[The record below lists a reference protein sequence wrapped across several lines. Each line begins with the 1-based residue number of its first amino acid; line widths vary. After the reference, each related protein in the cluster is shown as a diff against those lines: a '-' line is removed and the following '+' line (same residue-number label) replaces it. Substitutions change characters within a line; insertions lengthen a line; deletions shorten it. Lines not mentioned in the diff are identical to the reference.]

1 MRAIP
6 TSAATRRIRCG
17 LRRAPRSLRSEVRKP
32 LRSRVLLQFTPRAP
46 RALFL
51 ARADDLRALRAA
63 EPGMHAVVFTA
74 YTNTH
79 AAVVRALRDDGL
91 VTIEFSGSTGPVKR
105 DEAIREFQRGLDAAS
120 ASVAGGGAPPNH
132 GLRLR
137 RARRQRWHHAD
148 GGIARLS
155 DGTGARS
162 GRRDAGRRTDPSVS
176 RVRACDARAGF

>member
-1 MRAIP
+1 MP
-6 TSAATRRIRCG
+6 FFKRRRTN
-17 LRRAPRSLRSEVRKP
+17 LRQRTP

-105 DEAIREFQRGLDAAS
+105 DEASCEQ
-120 ASVAGGGAPPNH
+120 
-132 GLRLR
+132 
-137 RARRQRWHHAD
+137 RARA
-148 GGIARLS
+148 
-155 DGTGARS
+155 
-162 GRRDAGRRTDPSVS
+162 
-176 RVRACDARAGF
+176 